1 MYFINNEDFVEQE
14 YIIKNGVKTV
24 MTISQLFGA
33 APYPTE
39 RILHREWKLSSTQKI
54 FKIFQILWTI
64 TLFGTFCYC
73 TRSIFSKTLDHEV
86 SFSMILFR
94 LQFVHLFVTMSMV
107 MIVFQINLSKYQ
119 MFVES
124 IRSLVQG
131 IPLNKVQLIVETSVL
146 RHRRLVLVLSVSVLL
161 FLFFQ
166 FYTDNSYSLSFVAV
180 GYSFIPEWMLILAI
194 TQFTFFATMSLE
206 TCKVMNEIVIDLIEK
221 QNLSKSKKISYTL
234 DIIRYK
240 MLTIKTLLFDL
251 GRLNGVLI
259 VNTVLGNITGS
270 GLELLEIYQYFQEPN
285 YSTNEVVYFLYT
297 VLYLI
302 FMLLEVLLCLFP
314 FHLVHKEITK
324 MGLNL
329 CNVNNKQLFEMSDRF
344 SQQILV
350 LCKKPVLC
358 GIVSLDMRI
367 GVTIVAT
374 LTTYFILMIQ
384 SKDVAERSLISF

>member
-1 MYFINNEDFVEQE
+1 
-14 YIIKNGVKTV
+14 
-24 MTISQLFGA
+24 
-33 APYPTE
+33 
-39 RILHREWKLSSTQKI
+39 
-54 FKIFQILWTI
+54 
-64 TLFGTFCYC
+64 
-73 TRSIFSKTLDHEV
+73 
-86 SFSMILFR
+86 
-94 LQFVHLFVTMSMV
+94 
-107 MIVFQINLSKYQ
+107 
-119 MFVES
+119 
-124 IRSLVQG
+124 
-131 IPLNKVQLIVETSVL
+131 
-146 RHRRLVLVLSVSVLL
+146 
-161 FLFFQ
+161 
-166 FYTDNSYSLSFVAV
+166 
-180 GYSFIPEWMLILAI
+180 
-194 TQFTFFATMSLE
+194 
-206 TCKVMNEIVIDLIEK
+206 
-221 QNLSKSKKISYTL
+221 
-234 DIIRYK
+234 